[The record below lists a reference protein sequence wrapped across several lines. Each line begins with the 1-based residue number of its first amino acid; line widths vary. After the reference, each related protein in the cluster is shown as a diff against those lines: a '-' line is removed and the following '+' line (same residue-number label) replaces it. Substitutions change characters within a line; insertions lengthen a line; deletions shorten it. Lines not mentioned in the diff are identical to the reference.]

1 MQTIAIIPARGGSK
15 RIPDKN
21 IKDFCGK
28 PLIAYSI
35 KAAIASELF
44 DKVIV
49 STDSESVAN
58 IALKYGAEVPFMR
71 PAELSDDYTGTSAVV
86 VHAIQACQKMGL
98 SPELVCCIYATAPLI
113 QQQYLQQGFQALS
126 GQPDKHYAFSVTEF
140 AFPVRRALIQSDNG
154 GIQPMFPEYIGMRSQ
169 DLPPAWHDAGQF
181 YWGRSEAFL
190 ASKKIFA
197 PHSVPII
204 LPHYLVQDIDTIDD
218 WQRAELLYQAY
229 YQHRNEDKE

>member
-1 MQTIAIIPARGGSK
+1 MQKIAIIPARGGSK

-21 IKDFCGK
+21 IRDFCGK

-35 KAAIASELF
+35 QAALKADLF

-49 STDSESVAN
+49 STDSEKVAN
-58 IALKYGAEVPFMR
+58 VALGHGAEVPFIR

-86 VHAIQACQKMGL
+86 VHAIQECQRMGL

-113 QQQYLQQGFQALS
+113 QQQYLQRGFKALRTQAE
-126 GQPDKHYAFSVTEF
+126 KHYAFSVTEF
-140 AFPVRRALIQSDNG
+140 AFPVQRALIQSDNG
-154 GIQPMFPEYIGMRSQ
+154 GIQPMFPEYIGKRSQ
-169 DLPPAWHDAGQF
+169 DLPVALHDAGQF

-190 ASKKIFA
+190 ASKKVFA

-204 LPHYLVQDIDTIDD
+204 LPHYLVQDIDTLDD
-218 WQRAELLYQAY
+218 WQRAELLYRAY
-229 YQHRNEDKE
+229 YQHSSEDKK

>member
-35 KAAIASELF
+35 NAALESDLF

-49 STDSESVAN
+49 STDSEKVAKT
-58 IALKYGAEVPFMR
+58 ARDYGADVPFMR

-86 VHAIQACQKMGL
+86 VHAIQECLRIGF

-113 QQQYLQQGFQALS
+113 QQQYLQQGYRALS
-126 GQPDKHYAFSVTEF
+126 EQGDKHYAFSVTEF
-140 AFPVRRALIQSDNG
+140 AFPVQRALMKSENG
-154 GIQPMFPEYIGMRSQ
+154 GVQPMFPENIGKRSQ

-181 YWGRSEAFL
+181 YWGRAQAFL
-190 ASKKIFA
+190 TNKRVFA
-197 PHSVPII
+197 PHSIPII
-204 LPHYLVQDIDTIDD
+204 LPHYLVQDIDTPDD
-218 WQRAELLYQAY
+218 WQRAELLYRAY
-229 YQHRNEDKE
+229 CQNTKEDKK